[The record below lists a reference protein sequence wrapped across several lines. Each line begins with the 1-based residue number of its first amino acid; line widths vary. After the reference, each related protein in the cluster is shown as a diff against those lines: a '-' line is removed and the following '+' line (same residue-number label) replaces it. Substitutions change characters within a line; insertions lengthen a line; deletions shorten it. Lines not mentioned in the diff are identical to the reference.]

1 MKGPPKNVAA
11 SVRDRLLKL
20 AKESGEEFTYVLT
33 RYALERLLARLAS
46 SKYKDTFVLKGAMLF
61 RLWSPK
67 VHRPTKDL
75 DLLGSGSSDRERVAR
90 LFAEI
95 ASVVVD
101 DDGIVFD
108 PKSVKASRIKEDA
121 EYEGVR
127 VNVTARIGSA
137 RLELQIDVGFGDV
150 VTPGTIDVDFPTL
163 LPMAAPKL
171 RAYPKET
178 VVAEKLQAM
187 VFLGIA
193 NSRMKDFFDVWFL
206 AMNLEFEGPVLARAI
221 KATFER
227 RKTELPKAAPLALTK
242 SFSEDDAK
250 MKQWKAFLSKAAL
263 LPKTMTLDE
272 VVQVIAPFVQ
282 PPLEAAL
289 KGEKFTAIWKP
300 KGPWA

>member
-1 MKGPPKNVAA
+1 MKDPRKNVAA

-20 AKESGEEFTYVLT
+20 AKSSGEDFTYVLT
-33 RYALERLLARLAS
+33 RYALERLLVRLAS
-46 SKYKDTFVLKGAMLF
+46 SKHKDTFILKGAMLF
-61 RLWSPK
+61 RVWSPK

-75 DLLGSGSSDRERVAR
+75 DLLGSGAPDEDRLALV
-90 LFAEI
+90 FAEI
-95 ASVVVD
+95 ASVVVE

-108 PKSVKASRIKEDA
+108 PKSVKAARIKEDA

-137 RLELQIDVGFGDV
+137 RLELQIDIGFGDA
-150 VTPGTIDVDFPTL
+150 VTPGTIDVDYPTL
-163 LPMAAPKL
+163 LPMSAPRL

-206 AMNLEFEGPVLARAI
+206 ATNFEFDGPMVARAI

-227 RKTELPKAAPLALTK
+227 RKTELPKTAPMALTK
-242 SFSEDDAK
+242 GFSADDAK
-250 MKQWKAFLSKAAL
+250 MKQWKAFVSKTTLLSK
-263 LPKTMTLDE
+263 TTTLDE
-272 VVQVIAPFVQ
+272 VVTFIAPFVL
-282 PPLEAAL
+282 PPLDAARDGRTF
-289 KGEKFTAIWKP
+289 KMTWKP